1 LQGGEEMSMSKPEWF
16 EYIEWDYSDKMYPK
30 MKGFKEGT
38 PEDIKKKYYEFQKFV
53 EKSRREGYD
62 I

>member
-1 LQGGEEMSMSKPEWF
+1 MSMCKPDWF

-38 PEDIKKKYYEFQKFV
+38 PEGIKRHYYEFQKFA
-53 EKSRREGYD
+53 EESRRQGYD